1 MKYNEKEKC
10 LKLTDKELQDCYK
23 HISRAIYPTL
33 ERFAKERKESID
45 PRDKLLGPDNF
56 DIIAWSFRELAT
68 SESAPKNIKKDLI
81 HGVIRPFE
89 AEMRLKRYLEKGEAE
104 YMSGHPNEIEG
115 NCLEFLEKMYN
126 QQIDLGLYLFHREF
140 RNMWF

>member
-33 ERFAKERKESID
+33 ERFAKERKSD
-45 PRDKLLGPDNF
+45 DF
-56 DIIAWSFRELAT
+56 DIIAWTFKEIAT
-68 SESAPKNIKKDLI
+68 SQSSPKNIIKDLI
-81 HGVIRPFE
+81 HGVIRPSVAE
-89 AEMRLKRYLEKGEAE
+89 ARFKKYISNGEAE
-104 YMSGHPNEIEG
+104 YMSNNPKEIDDTTFA
-115 NCLEFLEKMYN
+115 LLDKMYE
-126 QQIDLGLYLFHREF
+126 QQIDLGLYLFRKEF

>member
-33 ERFAKERKESID
+33 ERFAKERKSD
-45 PRDKLLGPDNF
+45 DF

-81 HGVIRPFE
+81 HGVIRPHE
-89 AEMRLKRYLEKGEAE
+89 AEERMKRYTDRCEAE
-104 YMSGHPNEIEG
+104 YISLNPKDIHGIT
-115 NCLEFLEKMYN
+115 LVFLEKMYN

>member
-10 LKLTDKELQDCYK
+10 LKLTDKEMQDCYK

-33 ERFAKERKESID
+33 ERFAKERKSD
-45 PRDKLLGPDNF
+45 TDDF

-81 HGVIRPFE
+81 HGVIRPHE
-89 AEMRLKRYLEKGEAE
+89 AEMRFKRYVDKGEAE
-104 YMSGHPNEIEG
+104 YLSNNPKDIDGIT
-115 NCLEFLEKMYN
+115 LTFLEKMYD

-140 RNMWF
+140 RNMWY

>member
-45 PRDKLLGPDNF
+45 PRDKLLGPDDF

-68 SESAPKNIKKDLI
+68 SESAPKNIKKDLV

-89 AEMRLKRYLEKGEAE
+89 AEMRFKRYLEKGEAE
-104 YMSGHPNEIEG
+104 YISNNPKDIDGMT
-115 NCLEFLEKMYN
+115 LTFLEKMYN

>member
-45 PRDKLLGPDNF
+45 PRDKLLGPDDF

-81 HGVIRPFE
+81 HGVIRPHE
-89 AEMRLKRYLEKGEAE
+89 AEERLKVYTDRCEAE
-104 YMSGHPNEIEG
+104 YISNNPKDIVGIT
-115 NCLEFLEKMYN
+115 LVFLEKMYN
-126 QQIDLGLYLFHREF
+126 QQIDLGLYLFRREF

>member
-1 MKYNEKEKC
+1 MKYNEKEKS

-45 PRDKLLGPDNF
+45 PRDKLLGPDDF
-56 DIIAWSFRELAT
+56 DIIAWSFKELAT

-89 AEMRLKRYLEKGEAE
+89 AEMRFKRYIEKGEAE
-104 YMSGHPNEIEG
+104 YMSSHPNEIDG
-115 NCLEFLEKMYN
+115 ITLVFLEKMYN